1 MNLELYSSE
10 RSCGSCTA
18 CCVRLPLA
26 AGTVSPDIKPAGI
39 PCPNLCDAGCQIYA
53 LRPTSCSNFRCGWLR
68 FEAWPTA
75 WRPDQSGLLC
85 LWEELDPQTPMA
97 AVYELSPG
105 ALESEVGQQIIESLV
120 ESSLAVALVGLN
132 EERRL
137 IAGTVSVLS
146 DEHVAGQSTS
156 DATVEVL
163 AR

>member
-1 MNLELYSSE
+1 M
-10 RSCGSCTA
+10 
-18 CCVRLPLA
+18 A
-26 AGTVSPDIKPAGI
+26 AGIVSPDIKPAGVA
-39 PCPNLCDAGCQIYA
+39 CSHLCDAGCQIYA

-75 WRPDQSGLLC
+75 WRPDESGLLC

-105 ALESEVGQQIIESLV
+105 ALESEVGQQIVAWLLDA
-120 ESSLAVALVGLN
+120 SLAVVLVALN

-137 IAGTVSVLS
+137 IAGTANRLS
-146 DEHVAGQSTS
+146 DEQLASPRTS
-156 DATVEVL
+156 DATVGAL